1 MNDARHHKDT
11 NKVFFQTTEKI
22 PTLVGV
28 NAPDFN
34 LSAIDTAILERKQY
48 NENITNFNE
57 SYRTFKP
64 YQNILVR
71 VYLREIKEGK
81 IYAGEVSG
89 FDKVQIPSANVQGA
103 TWRTVDNPYPFTNK
117 CVVVNV
123 PQHIT
128 NLKSGDVLAIPQ
140 LQASA
145 ARKGDDTVI
154 LYDYFF
160 MHPDSN
166 QLLPEKDVTSE
177 HFGYA
182 IIPSSI
188 IQGFL

>member
-1 MNDARHHKDT
+1 MNDARHQQDP
-11 NKVFFQTTEKI
+11 NKVYFQSTEKI

-28 NAPDFN
+28 NKPDFN
-34 LSAIDTAILERKQY
+34 LSAIDEAIAQRKQY
-48 NENITNFNE
+48 NENITNFND
-57 SYRTFKP
+57 SYKTFKP

-81 IYAGEVSG
+81 IYTGETSG

-123 PQHIT
+123 PAHIT
-128 NLKSGDVLAIPQ
+128 NIKTGDVLAIPQ
-140 LQASA
+140 LQASP

-166 QLLPEKDVTSE
+166 ALLPAKDFTSE

-188 IQGFL
+188 IQGYL